1 MSVIN
6 IIAAVLILALCV
18 LIHELGHFL
27 SALALGIPVEE
38 FSIGFGPRLCQF
50 KFKGIKYSLRLIFL
64 GGYVRY
70 YMDESDGEGR

>member
-38 FSIGFGPRLCQF
+38 FSIGFGPRAVPVQIQ
-50 KFKGIKYSLRLIFL
+50 GASSIR
-64 GGYVRY
+64 
-70 YMDESDGEGR
+70 